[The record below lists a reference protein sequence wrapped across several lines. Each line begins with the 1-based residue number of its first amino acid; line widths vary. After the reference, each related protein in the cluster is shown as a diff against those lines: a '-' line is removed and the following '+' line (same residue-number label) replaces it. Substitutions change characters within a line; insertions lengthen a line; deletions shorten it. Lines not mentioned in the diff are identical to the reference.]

1 MQLRLWEDQRMPFDS
16 RGDRRPVA
24 NPSNSPFLSQ
34 MRATFGTEMV
44 RVLRNLGT
52 EDEES
57 FETEALIQ
65 GKLGSFDI
73 NTPVFEGDYVE
84 LPDPRRGEG
93 GVELRY
99 VAKAT
104 VLRAGPED
112 MHRVKVEW
120 GTTPPP
126 PRVAPVRRLSL
137 ENLHPGVQDAAG
149 ELFMDGHYQPSVA
162 EAFKSLEVR
171 VRSMTGSSK
180 SGAPLMGD
188 AFAFQKDDP
197 PIDVAIHEG
206 QSGKDEREGFHAI
219 FRGVMLGIRNPRA
232 HELFAAED
240 PQQAL
245 EYLGLASLLHRRL
258 DAAELK
264 DQRS

>member
-1 MQLRLWEDQRMPFDS
+1 M
-16 RGDRRPVA
+16 RGV
-24 NPSNSPFLSQ
+24 
-34 MRATFGTEMV
+34 FGTEMV
-44 RVLRNLGT
+44 RVVRNPGT

-57 FETEALIQ
+57 FEVEAHIQ
-65 GKLGSFDI
+65 GKTGSFDV
-73 NTPVFEGDYVE
+73 NTPIFEGDWVE
-84 LPDPRRGEG
+84 LPDPRRGES

-99 VAKAT
+99 AATAT
-104 VLRAGPED
+104 VLRGGPEN

-120 GTTPPP
+120 GAASPP
-126 PRVAPVRRLSL
+126 PRVAPVRRLSI
-137 ENLHPGVQDAAG
+137 ENLHHEVQQAAG
-149 ELFMDGHYQPSVA
+149 ELFADGYYQPAVA

-171 VRSMTGSSK
+171 VRGMTGSTK

-197 PIDVAIHEG
+197 PIDVAVHDG
-206 QSGKDEREGFHAI
+206 PSGKDEREGFHAI

-258 DAAELK
+258 DAAALK
-264 DQRS
+264 VQGS

>member
-1 MQLRLWEDQRMPFDS
+1 MPLQR
-16 RGDRRPVA
+16 RGGERPVT
-24 NPSNSPFLSQ
+24 NPSSSPFLIH
-34 MRATFGTEMV
+34 MRGTLGTEMV
-44 RVLRNLGT
+44 RVLRNPGT

-57 FETEALIQ
+57 FETEAHIQ
-65 GKLGSFDI
+65 GRTGSFDI

-84 LPDPRRGEG
+84 LPDPRRGES

-104 VLRAGPED
+104 VLRGGSED

-126 PRVAPVRRLSL
+126 PRVAPVRRLSI
-137 ENLHPGVQDAAG
+137 ENMHFEVQDAAG
-149 ELFMDGHYQPSVA
+149 ELFADGYYQPAVA

-171 VRSMTGSSK
+171 VRAMTGSSK
-180 SGAPLMGD
+180 AGAPLMGD
-188 AFAFQKDDP
+188 AFAFQRDDP
-197 PIDVAIHEG
+197 LIDVAIHEG

-258 DAAELK
+258 DAAALK
-264 DQRS
+264 VQES